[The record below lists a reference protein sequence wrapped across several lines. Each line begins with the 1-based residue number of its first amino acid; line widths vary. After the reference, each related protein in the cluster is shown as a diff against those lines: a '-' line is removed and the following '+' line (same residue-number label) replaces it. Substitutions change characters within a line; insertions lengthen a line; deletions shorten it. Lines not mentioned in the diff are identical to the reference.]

1 MTCEIML
8 TVAMGKRL
16 IARGLM
22 ADGQV
27 QDAMRNH
34 KLLIIGGS
42 TNGYVAEEAL
52 RALGDGR
59 AFDKRGFRRGVTA
72 APGAHMQAK
81 PCGFDMLID
90 HGKVFTDR
98 DVFAAAP
105 DMGEGDM
112 IMKGANALYLPG
124 GEAGVLIG
132 HPQGGTVIPTITAEI
147 GRRVS
152 VVVPVGLEKRVEEPI
167 AALAAIAN
175 SSEATA
181 RGCSTAGAH
190 VYRAGRDCG
199 ASRRLAQVAGG
210 GRRAG
215 RGGLRVAGRER
226 HG

>member
-1 MTCEIML
+1 
-8 TVAMGKRL
+8 
-16 IARGLM
+16 
-22 ADGQV
+22 
-27 QDAMRNH
+27 
-34 KLLIIGGS
+34 
-42 TNGYVAEEAL
+42 
-52 RALGDGR
+52 
-59 AFDKRGFRRGVTA
+59 
-72 APGAHMQAK
+72 MQAK

-175 SSEATA
+175 SSEADGPRLFPLPGRTFTELDAIAALTGA
-181 RGCSTAGAH
+181 RPKLLATGGALGAEGCVWLAVSGTDEQIAG
-190 VYRAGRDCG
+190 VRALVKELSGEP
-199 ASRRLAQVAGG
+199 ATEL
-210 GRRAG
+210 
-215 RGGLRVAGRER
+215 
-226 HG
+226 